1 MLGGFDSQK
10 TNLLRGGTIMKKSN
24 VWKVL
29 TFSVGLALVC
39 SLFLPSISLAMDKPG
54 GFPSR
59 PITIIVPYG
68 AGGGSDQL
76 TRAMAVA
83 LEKVIEVPVTVV
95 NKPGGGGVAGLT
107 DFFAA
112 RPDGYTLTEHIDD
125 AATLYAAGVIK
136 ENPAEDWFPICIAQ
150 VTFSQIYVRPDD
162 NRFSNWDTFMKYT
175 KANPGKVTVANVAHQ
190 GSMERVTMYL
200 LEKPL
205 GFKVTQVSFDKP
217 AERYGALVGGHVD
230 ALFEQPGDVR
240 AYIESND
247 MKPILTLLNE
257 RPKAFSDS
265 PSIVDIGLKM
275 EPLLR
280 FRGFF
285 ARKGVPQDRLKY
297 LEWAFHEAWE
307 SDSFQ
312 KFNHSK
318 YMHLINSYRNMEDG
332 KKLIRDAIAS
342 YSIVYKEL
350 GVGKK
355 K

>member
-1 MLGGFDSQK
+1 
-10 TNLLRGGTIMKKSN
+10 MKECKI
-24 VWKVL
+24 WKIL
-29 TFSVGLALVC
+29 TFSIGLALVAA
-39 SLFLPSISLAMDKPG
+39 LFLPSLSAAMDKPG
-54 GFPSR
+54 GFPNR

-83 LEKVIEVPVTVV
+83 LEKVIKVPVTVV

-107 DFFAA
+107 DFFGA

-150 VTFSQIYVRPDD
+150 VTFSQIYVRPKDD
-162 NRFSNWDTFMKYT
+162 RFSNWDTFMKYT

-257 RPKAFSDS
+257 RPKAFSEA
-265 PSIVDIGLKM
+265 PSIEDIGLKM

-297 LEWAFHEAWE
+297 LEWAFHEAWQ

-355 K
+355 KK

>member
-1 MLGGFDSQK
+1 MRTYKIWKALSFSLGFALIAGILFP
-10 TNLLRGGTIMKKSN
+10 
-24 VWKVL
+24 
-29 TFSVGLALVC
+29 SV
-39 SLFLPSISLAMDKPG
+39 SHAMDKPG
-54 GFPSR
+54 GFPNR

-83 LEKVIEVPVTVV
+83 LEKVIKVPVTVV

-112 RPDGYTLTEHIDD
+112 RPNGYTLVEHIDD
-125 AATLYAAGVIK
+125 SATLYAAGVIK
-136 ENPAEDWFPICIAQ
+136 ENPAVEWFPICIAQ
-150 VTFSQIYVRPDD
+150 VTFSQIYVRPKDD
-162 NRFSNWDTFMKYT
+162 RFPNWQAFLEYA
-175 KANPGKVTVANVAHQ
+175 KANPGKITVANVAHE

-230 ALFEQPGDVR
+230 ALFEQPGDVT

-257 RPKAFSDS
+257 RPEAFADA
-265 PSIVDIGLKM
+265 PCIKDIGLEM

-285 ARKGVPQDRLKY
+285 ARKGVPEDRLRY
-297 LEWAFHEAWE
+297 LEWAFREAWQ

-312 KFNHSK
+312 KFNRSK
-318 YMHLINSYRNMEDG
+318 YMHLINSYRNMQDG
-332 KKLIRDAIAS
+332 KKLIRDAITS
-342 YSIVYKEL
+342 YSDVYKEL
-350 GVGKK
+350 GMGKK
-355 K
+355 

>member
-1 MLGGFDSQK
+1 MLGGFDSEK
-10 TNLLRGGTIMKKSN
+10 TNLLQGGIIMKKCKMC
-24 VWKVL
+24 KVL
-29 TFSVGLALVC
+29 TFSIVLTLVAV
-39 SLFLPSISLAMDKPG
+39 LFLPSLSRAMDKPG
-54 GFPSR
+54 GFPNR

-83 LEKVIEVPVTVV
+83 LEKVIKVPVTVV

-150 VTFSQIYVRPDD
+150 VTFSQIYVRPTDK
-162 NRFSNWDTFMKYT
+162 RFSDWDSFIGYT

-200 LEKPL
+200 LEKPI

-247 MKPILTLLNE
+247 MKPILTLLND
-257 RPKAFSDS
+257 RPKAFSDA
-265 PSIVDIGLKM
+265 PSIKDIGLKM
-275 EPLLR
+275 EPLMR

-297 LEWAFHEAWE
+297 LEWAFHEAWQ

-312 KFNHSK
+312 KFNRSK

-332 KKLIRDAIAS
+332 KKLIRDAISS
-342 YSIVYKEL
+342 YSVVYKDL
-350 GVGKK
+350 GIGKK